1 MDRGAWWATVHG
13 VAQSQTRLKQLS
25 TRTHTGC
32 SVIKN
37 LPPNSGD
44 NDLIPRLRR
53 SPGVEMATLFSILA
67 WAIPWTEGPGRV
79 QSWGRKE

>member
-13 VAQSQTRLKQLS
+13 VAQSQTRLKQLN
-25 TRTHTGC
+25 THTCTGG

-44 NDLIPRLRR
+44 KDLILRSRR
-53 SPGVEMATLFSILA
+53 SPGVEMATHFSIQA
-67 WAIPWTEGPGRV
+67 RAIPWTEEPGRL
-79 QSWGRKE
+79 